1 MIVFNEVVSD
11 RLKINSPKNKV
22 LKKEYFLLS
31 PQKELVM
38 KKLDYSASYIHLSN
52 TKFNERFVIVLKTK
66 ESKQNNEE
74 NKAKT

>member
-38 KKLDYSASYIHLSN
+38 KKY
-52 TKFNERFVIVLKTK
+52 
-66 ESKQNNEE
+66 
-74 NKAKT
+74 